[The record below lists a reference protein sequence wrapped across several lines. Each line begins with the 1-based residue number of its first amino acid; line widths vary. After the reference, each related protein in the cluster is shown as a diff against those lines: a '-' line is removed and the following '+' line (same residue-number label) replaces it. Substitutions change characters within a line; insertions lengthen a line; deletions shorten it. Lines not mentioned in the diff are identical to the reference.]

1 MFAMSTL
8 VGTPV
13 VAPVK
18 AVRAVRSTR
27 VNALFGKTKPAKKT
41 VAKAKAKVC
50 FSPVFSSTW
59 HWFLLV
65 DRGRRG
71 VRLKA
76 PRRRRGFVRG
86 IARTDLRPASR
97 VFTITRGV
105 DRARDADKRA
115 RAAPHESRLREGL
128 LSSPPTQEPGFVSR
142 GADRG

>member
-27 VNALFGKTKPAKKT
+27 VNALYGKTKPAKKT

-71 VRLKA
+71 VRRKA

-86 IARTDLRPASR
+86 IARTDLRPRVARFYNHAGRRSR
-97 VFTITRGV
+97 
-105 DRARDADKRA
+105 
-115 RAAPHESRLREGL
+115 S
-128 LSSPPTQEPGFVSR
+128 
-142 GADRG
+142 

>member
-27 VNALFGKTKPAKKT
+27 VNALYGKTKPAKKT

-65 DRGRRG
+65 DRGRRETQG
-71 VRLKA
+71 ASTTARVR
-76 PRRRRGFVRG
+76 PG
-86 IARTDLRPASR
+86 
-97 VFTITRGV
+97 
-105 DRARDADKRA
+105 DRAN
-115 RAAPHESRLREGL
+115 
-128 LSSPPTQEPGFVSR
+128 
-142 GADRG
+142 